1 MDGVRNMGLNPMSSQ
16 FMARTARVAQTQMA
30 TVKDKKEL
38 EKKDEPKDTG
48 DDMVTLSNAGEKS
61 IKDKA
66 DSAAGAGVMSELM
79 KREKKESADELT
91 MFGGEG
97 KVYERESQPEAGKDA
112 GAKGKAEEMDLDTKI
127 EVMSIMNRSPEEI
140 RGEVPQAFFDAGK
153 KIVEGQIKKGEPT
166 GELKQLKAVETA
178 PIELAPI
185 KNVEIMPI
193 HDSHNKPM
201 QMSMGAGV

>member
-1 MDGVRNMGLNPMSSQ
+1 MDGVRNVGLNPMSSQ
-16 FMARTARVAQTQMA
+16 FMAKTARLAQSQMA
-30 TVKDKKEL
+30 TLKDKKEL

-48 DDMVTLSNAGEKS
+48 DDKVTLSNAGEKS

-66 DSAAGAGVMSELM
+66 DSASQSGVMSELM
-79 KREKKESADELT
+79 KREKKESADELS

-97 KVYERESQPEAGKDA
+97 KVYEKEAQPQSGKDT

-127 EVMSIMNRSPEEI
+127 EVMSIMNRSPQEI
-140 RGEVPQAFFDAGK
+140 KGEVPQAFFDAAQ

-178 PIELAPI
+178 PIELEPI
-185 KNVEIMPI
+185 RNVEIMPI
-193 HDSHNKPM
+193 HDTHNKPM
-201 QMSMGAGV
+201 QMSM

>member
-1 MDGVRNMGLNPMSSQ
+1 MDGVRNMGLSPMSSQ

-30 TVKDKKEL
+30 SVKDKKEMD
-38 EKKDEPKDTG
+38 KKDETKDTG

-79 KREKKESADELT
+79 KREKKESADELS

-97 KVYERESQPEAGKDA
+97 RVYEREAQTESGKDA
-112 GAKGKAEEMDLDTKI
+112 PKTKAEEMDLDTKI

-140 RGEVPQAFFDAGK
+140 RGDVPQAFFEAGK

-178 PIELAPI
+178 PIELEPI

-201 QMSMGAGV
+201 QMSMGAGVS